1 MVDSI
6 ELTLPYHR
14 RWVPIAMGVA
24 MFALGV
30 GIPLLIREPAKGR
43 YTPVSK
49 ACPQPLPP
57 YRFRPML

>member
-1 MVDSI
+1 M
-6 ELTLPYHR
+6 
-14 RWVPIAMGVA
+14 PIAMGVA